1 MPDEVCYEGCKAL
14 KLYPSLQGKREG
26 LFLPC
31 CSPVGR
37 SGICVMCDKSKFSEK
52 YGDLKDRLEQR
63 GKPFLS
69 KNNKQEVPYEKWLS
83 ETKKYNFEKMKQDAK
98 KHKIKL
104 SIFHE
109 KKRERTPSTSS
120 DEDDEKD
127 KEHEET
133 NKEHDEEE
141 DEDEDKYMVKRKI
154 EYKGT
159 EYYVTVSNTIYNED
173 GDVVGVIDGDGE
185 AQWNI

>member
-1 MPDEVCYEGCKAL
+1 
-14 KLYPSLQGKREG
+14 
-26 LFLPC
+26 
-31 CSPVGR
+31 
-37 SGICVMCDKSKFSEK
+37 
-52 YGDLKDRLEQR
+52 
-63 GKPFLS
+63 
-69 KNNKQEVPYEKWLS
+69 
-83 ETKKYNFEKMKQDAK
+83 MKQNAK

-127 KEHEET
+127 KEQEET

-141 DEDEDKYMVKRKI
+141 YEDKYTVKRKI

-159 EYYVTVSNTIYNED
+159 EYYVTGSNTIYNED